1 MYSEILNLIPVERVK
16 FNEPMYKHT
25 TFRIGGPADVLIMP
39 ESYAEVTEIITFC
52 KNNGINFFILGM
64 GSNILVRD
72 NGIRGV
78 VIKLGNTLKNIRI
91 FDNNIYAEAG
101 IRLSELSKRAAAHS
115 LRGLEFAEGIPG
127 SLGGAVVMNAG
138 AYGGEISKV
147 VGEVEAI
154 DHSGSVKKF
163 TNAQI
168 QYGYRK
174 SIFQNSDYIVLAAIL
189 KLEHGEKE
197 KIQATMREFAH
208 LRREKQP
215 LDFPSAG
222 STFRRPEGYYVGP
235 MLEKMGLKGYNV
247 GGAEVS
253 RKHAGF
259 IVNTGSATANDVI
272 NLIKYIQQKA
282 REQFEVDLQPEIKII
297 GEA

>member
-1 MYSEILNLIPVERVK
+1 MYSRILNFIPAERVK
-16 FNEPMYKHT
+16 FNEPMHRHT

-39 ESYAEVTEIITFC
+39 ESFAEVTEIVSFC
-52 KNNGINFFILGM
+52 KDRGISFFILGM

-72 NGIRGV
+72 KGIRGV
-78 VIKLGNTLKNIRI
+78 VIKLGNKLKNIRI
-91 FDNNIYAEAG
+91 SDNNIYAETG

-115 LRGLEFAEGIPG
+115 LSGLEFAEGIPG

-147 VGEVEAI
+147 VAEVEAI
-154 DHSGSVKKF
+154 NDSGLVKKF
-163 TNAQI
+163 TPEQI

-174 SIFQNSDYIVLAAIL
+174 SIFQNSDYIILAASF
-189 KLEHGEKE
+189 KLEYGEKE

-215 LDFPSAG
+215 LDLPSAG

-247 GGAEVS
+247 GGAAVS
-253 RKHAGF
+253 GKHAGF